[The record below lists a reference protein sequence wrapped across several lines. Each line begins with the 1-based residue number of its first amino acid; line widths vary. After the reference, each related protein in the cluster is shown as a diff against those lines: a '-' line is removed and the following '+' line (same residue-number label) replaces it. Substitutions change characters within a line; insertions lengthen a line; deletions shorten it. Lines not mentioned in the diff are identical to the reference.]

1 MEALTIMKCR
11 VLMILAVLAL
21 SAGGAVADDLGEPD
35 SLVIQFT
42 YVPPNADS
50 ILAGHD
56 SVIVQIYSLSDT
68 LLASLSSGWKWLTPE
83 LVMDSG
89 KLPDEFYAAYTLL
102 AFQYYKVSLDSSNYH
117 RRWNCAGSRADSLG
131 GYHAGRRLCGTW
143 WFHLTG
149 VPDSIAIDTVKQ
161 PALTFVA
168 APNNEYVPRYNRP
181 LIQKYNGTSVNQVN
195 DGILPDRFDLAQ
207 NYPNPFNP
215 STIIRFDLPER
226 AHVSLSVFNV
236 LGQKV
241 ATLVDEDLAAGSY
254 EREWLGIGDTGA
266 RVASGIYFY
275 RLSDG
280 ERAETKKMIMLK

>member
-1 MEALTIMKCR
+1 MKR
-11 VLMILAVLAL
+11 RLLMILVVLAVAA
-21 SAGGAVADDLGEPD
+21 SGARADDTGEPD

-56 SVIVQIYSLSDT
+56 SVIVQIHALTDSLV
-68 LLASLSSGWKWLTPE
+68 AGLSSGWKWLTPE
-83 LVMDSG
+83 MVMDSG
-89 KLPDEFYAAYTLL
+89 KLTDEFYDAFDFL
-102 AFQYYKVSLDSSNYH
+102 AVDYYKLSLDSSNAH
-117 RRWNCAGSRADSLG
+117 RRWNCVGQRSDSLG
-131 GYHAGRRLCGTW
+131 GYHGGRHHCGTW

-149 VPDSIAIDTVKQ
+149 VPDSVAIDTVKQ
-161 PALTFVA
+161 PALTFA
-168 APNNEYVPRYNRP
+168 GTGLNEYAPRYNRP
-181 LIQKYNGTSVNQVN
+181 LVQKYNGTSVNQIN
-195 DGILPDRFDLAQ
+195 DGLLPDRFGLAQ

-226 AHVSLSVFNV
+226 AHVTLAVYNV

-241 ATLVDEDLAAGSY
+241 ATLVDEDLSAGSY
-254 EREWLGIGDTGA
+254 EREWLGIGDSGA

-280 ERAETKKMIMLK
+280 EHIETKKMMMLK